1 MDLLFPLT
9 DTRKHI
15 GSKVVVLHLF
25 NALFNHFAQVESLG
39 APRLGCEE
47 VKPLLGFRSQTNRSS
62 HVKTSFEYM
71 HSMYLRALIVVRGGI
86 TVKVEQQAMSISYSV
101 V

>member
-1 MDLLFPLT
+1 MHLFFSIA

-15 GSKVVVLHLF
+15 GSEVVVLYLF
-25 NALFNHFAQVESLG
+25 NALFNHFAQVNSLG

-71 HSMYLRALIVVRGGI
+71 YSMYHRALIVVRGAI
-86 TVKVEQQAMSISYSV
+86 TIKVEQQAMSISYSV